1 MPPSAVFL
9 PAPSIGAP
17 PAPRVPRPERY
28 TLSNGL
34 RVIAARMGEIPQVV
48 LRLAIPAGSAAEPR
62 ERPGTAALV
71 GHLLTEGTELQTAQ
85 QLNARVDYLGALLH
99 ANVGHDYA
107 EAEAVLLHETLEEGI
122 QLLAEII
129 TRPSFPDAEVERIR
143 NESLDALVA
152 REDEPG
158 NVADDRVSLEVFG
171 ADHPYGRPSFG
182 TAEGIAAVTR
192 DELVDFHARHYRPA
206 GAYLVAAGDFEPG
219 ALREML
225 EAAFAGWTGE
235 APPVAYPA
243 ESADTPAA
251 AGRLVA
257 VPWDDAAQSEI
268 RIAGRGIDRRSPDW
282 VRGAVA
288 NYILGGSTITG
299 RLGANL
305 REEKGWT
312 YGANSAFSAG
322 IARGGWTAHTA
333 VDVEVTAGAVEEML
347 REMRRMAEEPVDE
360 GELRRARD
368 AMVLSLPR
376 AFETPGQVASR
387 LGTLE
392 AYGLPHDYWDRYPA
406 AVQAVTAEDV
416 QRIARERFHPDRVV
430 RVVVGDGVV

>member
-1 MPPSAVFL
+1 MPK
-9 PAPSIGAP
+9 
-17 PAPRVPRPERY
+17 PERY

-34 RVIAARMGEIPQVV
+34 RVVAARMGELPQVV
-48 LRLAIPAGSAAEPR
+48 LRLVIPAGSAAEPW
-62 ERPGTAALV
+62 ERPGTAALT
-71 GHLLTEGTELQTAQ
+71 GHLLTEGTEMHTAQ
-85 QLNARVDYLGALLH
+85 ELNARIDYLGALLH
-99 ANVGHDYA
+99 ANVGHDYV
-107 EAEAVLLHETLEEGI
+107 EAEAVLLHETLAEGI
-122 QLLAEII
+122 QLLAEVV

-143 NESLDALVA
+143 HESLDALVA

-171 ADHPYGRPSFG
+171 PRHPYGRPSFG
-182 TAEGIAAVTR
+182 TAEGITAVTR
-192 DELVDFHARHYRPA
+192 NELVAFHALHYRPA

-235 APPVAYPA
+235 APAVAYP
-243 ESADTPAA
+243 EPGGDTPEQ
-251 AGRLVA
+251 AGRLIV
-257 VPWDDAAQSEI
+257 VPWEDAAQSEI
-268 RIAGRGIDRRSPDW
+268 RIAGRGVDRRSPDW
-282 VRGAVA
+282 VRAAVA

-322 IARGGWTAHTA
+322 VARGGWTAHTA
-333 VDVEVTAGAVEEML
+333 VDVEVTSDAVEEML

-392 AYGLPHDYWDRYPA
+392 AYGLPHDYWERYPA

-416 QRIARERFHPDRVV
+416 RRIARERFHPDRVV
-430 RVVVGDGVV
+430 RVVVGGGAAAGD

>member
-1 MPPSAVFL
+1 MQPETVFL
-9 PAPSIGAP
+9 PAPAIGAP

-48 LRLAIPAGSAAEPR
+48 IRLVIPSGSAAEPR

-71 GHLLTEGTELQTAQ
+71 GHLLTEGTELHTARE
-85 QLNARVDYLGALLH
+85 LNERIDYLGALLH

-107 EAEAVLLHETLEEGI
+107 EAEAVLLGETLEEGI
-122 QLLAEII
+122 QLLAEVI
-129 TRPSFPDAEVERIR
+129 TRPSFPETEVERIR

-171 ADHPYGRPSFG
+171 ADHPYGRPPFG
-182 TAEGIAAVTR
+182 TAEGIAEVTR
-192 DELVDFHARHYRPA
+192 DELIAFHARHYRPV
-206 GAYLVAAGDFEPG
+206 GSYLVAAGDFEPG

-235 APPVAYPA
+235 APPIEYPA
-243 ESADTPAA
+243 DNPGTPAR
-251 AGRLVA
+251 AGQLVV
-257 VPWDDAAQSEI
+257 VPWEDAAQSEI
-268 RIAGRGIDRRSPDW
+268 RIAGLGIDRRSPDW
-282 VRGAVA
+282 VRASVA

-322 IARGGWTAHTA
+322 VARGGWTAHTA
-333 VDVEVTAGAVEEML
+333 VDVEVTAAALDEML
-347 REMRRMAEEPVDE
+347 RELTRLAEEPVDE

-392 AYGLPHDYWDRYPA
+392 AYELPHDFWERYPA

-430 RVVVGDGVV
+430 RVVVGGGVE

>member
-9 PAPSIGAP
+9 PAPSIGPP

-34 RVIAARMGEIPQVV
+34 RVVAARMGELPQVV
-48 LRLAIPAGSAAEPR
+48 LRLVVPAGAAAEPHGQ
-62 ERPGTAALV
+62 PGTAAMV
-71 GHLLTEGTELQTAQ
+71 GHLLTEGTELHTAQ
-85 QLNARVDYLGALLH
+85 ELNARIDYLGALLH
-99 ANVGHDYA
+99 AHVGHDYA
-107 EAEAVLLHETLEEGI
+107 EAEAVLLRETLEEGI
-122 QLLAEII
+122 QLLAEVV
-129 TRPSFPDAEVERIR
+129 TRPAFPDAEVERIR

-152 REDEPG
+152 RGDEPG
-158 NVADDRVSLEVFG
+158 NVADDRTSRAVFG
-171 ADHPYGRPSFG
+171 AEHPYGRPSFG

-192 DELVDFHARHYRPA
+192 DQLVAFHRGHYRPA
-206 GAYLVAAGDFEPG
+206 GSYLVVAGDFEPG

-225 EAAFAGWTGE
+225 EAAFEGWTGE
-235 APPVAYPA
+235 APRVEYPA
-243 ESADTPAA
+243 DPTPP
-251 AGRLVA
+251 AGEVI
-257 VPWDDAAQSEI
+257 VVEWEDAAQSEI
-268 RIAGRGIDRRSPDW
+268 RIAGLGIDRRSPDW

-312 YGANSAFSAG
+312 YGANSAFAAG
-322 IARGGWTAHTA
+322 VARGGWTAHTA
-333 VDVEVTAGAVEEML
+333 VDVEVTGAAVLEML
-347 REMRRMAEEPVDE
+347 NEMRRMAEKPVGE
-360 GELRRARD
+360 GELRRAKD

-392 AYGLPHDYWDRYPA
+392 AYGLEHDYWERYPA
-406 AVQAVTAEDV
+406 AVQAVTADDV

-430 RVVVGDGVV
+430 RVVVGGGIG

>member
-9 PAPSIGAP
+9 PAPAIGAP

-28 TLSNGL
+28 ALSNGL
-34 RVIAARMGEIPQVV
+34 RVVAARMGELPQVV
-48 LRLAIPAGSAAEPR
+48 LRLVVPAGAAAEPR
-62 ERPGTAALV
+62 EQPGTAAMV
-71 GHLLTEGTELQTAQ
+71 GHLLTEGTELHTAGE
-85 QLNARVDYLGALLH
+85 LNARIDYLGALLH
-99 ANVGHDYA
+99 AHVGHDYA

-122 QLLAEII
+122 QLLAEVI
-129 TRPSFPDAEVERIR
+129 TRPAFPDAEVERIR

-158 NVADDRVSLEVFG
+158 NVADDRTSLAVFG
-171 ADHPYGRPSFG
+171 AEHPYGRPSFG
-182 TAEGIAAVTR
+182 TAEGIAGVTR
-192 DELVDFHARHYRPA
+192 DQLVAFHEKHYRPV
-206 GAYLVAAGDFEPG
+206 GSYLVVAGDFEPG

-225 EAAFAGWTGE
+225 EAAFAGWAGE
-235 APPVAYPA
+235 APPVEYPA
-243 ESADTPAA
+243 DPGPLNGEQI
-251 AGRLVA
+251 V
-257 VPWDDAAQSEI
+257 VEWEDAAQSEI
-268 RIAGRGIDRRSPDW
+268 RIAGLGIDRRSPDW
-282 VRGAVA
+282 VCGAVA

-312 YGANSAFSAG
+312 YGANSAFTAG
-322 IARGGWTAHTA
+322 VARGGWTAHTA
-333 VDVEVTAGAVEEML
+333 VDVEVTGAAVQEML
-347 REMRRMAEEPVDE
+347 REMRRMAEELVDE

-392 AYGLPHDYWDRYPA
+392 AYGLAPDYWERYPA

-416 QRIARERFHPDRVV
+416 RRIARERFHPDRVV
-430 RVVVGDGVV
+430 RVVVGGGMG